1 MENHGERQIEIDG
14 SYGEGGGQ
22 ILRTALAFS
31 AILKVPVTIHH
42 IRAGRKNPGLQP
54 QHLKA
59 AEALAQIAEARTEG
73 IRIGS
78 EKITFVPNKVLQGDY
93 KFEVGTAGSVT
104 LLIQTLLPPLC
115 LSREKSRLT
124 LVGGTHVEWS
134 PPFHYLSEVLLPT
147 LSLMG
152 ISATA
157 SIERWGWYPKGGG
170 IIHIET
176 KPLPELKPISLVDRG
191 LLKKIR
197 GISAI
202 SHLPKHVVE
211 RQRDYAIRRIEKELK
226 TDAEIMVLYDV
237 PAYGPGSFLFLVT
250 ESERAIAG
258 FSSLGKRGKP
268 AEEVA
273 REAVDALKEYTE
285 SDGCIDPYLADQLIP
300 FMALT
305 KGNSSFTTT
314 KITEHLLTNLWVVQH
329 FLDIKISKWGEKGE
343 GGRVQFL
350 NG

>member
-1 MENHGERQIEIDG
+1 M
-14 SYGEGGGQ
+14 
-22 ILRTALAFS
+22 
-31 AILKVPVTIHH
+31 
-42 IRAGRKNPGLQP
+42 
-54 QHLKA
+54 
-59 AEALAQIAEARTEG
+59 
-73 IRIGS
+73 
-78 EKITFVPNKVLQGDY
+78 
-93 KFEVGTAGSVT
+93 
-104 LLIQTLLPPLC
+104 
-115 LSREKSRLT
+115 
-124 LVGGTHVEWS
+124 
-134 PPFHYLSEVLLPT
+134 
-147 LSLMG
+147 
-152 ISATA
+152 
-157 SIERWGWYPKGGG
+157 
-170 IIHIET
+170 
-176 KPLPELKPISLVDRG
+176 VDRG

-202 SHLPKHVVE
+202 SHLPKHVGE
-211 RQRDYAIRRIEKELK
+211 RQRDYAIRRIEQELK

-237 PAYGPGSFLFLVT
+237 PAYGAGSFLFLVT
-250 ESERAIAG
+250 ESERAVAG

-285 SDGCIDPYLADQLIP
+285 SDGCIDPYLSDQLIP

-350 NG
+350 NE